1 MEKVYVKPEVEY
13 VEFKAEEIMSGLNT
27 PSQDVWDDPSGG
39 EEFE

>member
-27 PSQDVWDDPSGG
+27 PGQEVWGGLSGD